1 MTSDPYTT
9 NPADHDDARGPS
21 GTAPAAEPPFASG
34 AFLALPPASP
44 AGTATAV
51 AVTEKP
57 DDPERAALRSGR
69 TGGRDHGAGTPAE
82 PGGRVPETDAAPSG
96 ASPAAGGGAHDGDAP
111 GPAAHDRDADD
122 GDAHGR
128 DADDGDAHDRDAD
141 DGEPVHTLLR
151 TAATERP
158 LEEVAALVTRLQ
170 ESGEVSRP
178 ADVAL
183 RAAAVARPLD
193 EVRRLMA
200 LLKESGHDL
209 DQADTTLRAA
219 AVGRPVDDVVELVSI
234 LGADSSDW
242 RSPGGTDGTDGAHRE
257 AVAEAAAEEETGS
270 SATGGRRS
278 RQKRPGKA
286 AAWRSSTLDS
296 ALAAGPAGH
305 SVSPAL
311 RSVLRWPA
319 ALALFACG
327 VIHVPTD
334 LAGLRSGGYA
344 ETLSVAVTL
353 LCLVGGVW
361 LALRDT
367 LVMWAAAAG
376 LAVGIIALHALAGAG
391 TADLLNSS
399 LGDSFT
405 WAKALAVV
413 SAAAAAGLAG
423 TVLVRRTSRA
433 GAAKGA

>member
-1 MTSDPYTT
+1 M
-9 NPADHDDARGPS
+9 
-21 GTAPAAEPPFASG
+21 
-34 AFLALPPASP
+34 
-44 AGTATAV
+44 
-51 AVTEKP
+51 
-57 DDPERAALRSGR
+57 
-69 TGGRDHGAGTPAE
+69 
-82 PGGRVPETDAAPSG
+82 
-96 ASPAAGGGAHDGDAP
+96 
-111 GPAAHDRDADD
+111 
-122 GDAHGR
+122 
-128 DADDGDAHDRDAD
+128 
-141 DGEPVHTLLR
+141 
-151 TAATERP
+151 
-158 LEEVAALVTRLQ
+158 EEVAALVTRLK

-193 EVRRLMA
+193 EVRQLMA
-200 LLKESGHDL
+200 LLKASGHDL
-209 DQADTTLRAA
+209 DQVDTTLRAA

-234 LGADSSDW
+234 LGTDSSDW
-242 RSPGGTDGTDGAHRE
+242 RPEDDGLDAPRDPRREMSADAGAGGGAPK
-257 AVAEAAAEEETGS
+257 A
-270 SATGGRRS
+270 RRS
-278 RQKRPGKA
+278 RPKRSGKSPGWQA
-286 AAWRSSTLDS
+286 SALNS
-296 ALAAGPAGH
+296 ALASGPAGH

-361 LALRDT
+361 LAVRDT
-367 LVMWAAAAG
+367 LVTWAAAAG

-405 WAKALAVV
+405 WAKALAVL
-413 SAAAAAGLAG
+413 SAAAAALLAG
-423 TVLVRRTSRA
+423 TVLVRRTGRA
-433 GAAKGA
+433 GAARGA

>member
-1 MTSDPYTT
+1 MTSDPFRTDT
-9 NPADHDDARGPS
+9 ADREDDRRPS
-21 GTAPAAEPPFASG
+21 GTASAPEPPFAVNT
-34 AFLALPPASP
+34 LPALPPAGSR
-44 AGTATAV
+44 AV
-51 AVTEKP
+51 AVTDK
-57 DDPERAALRSGR
+57 
-69 TGGRDHGAGTPAE
+69 PAE
-82 PGGRVPETDAAPSG
+82 PDRRASRPAHARDDADPAPRRESEDAARVRDDEPARTG
-96 ASPAAGGGAHDGDAP
+96 APKEPDRQAPDAAGEPAGA
-111 GPAAHDRDADD
+111 RDAA
-122 GDAHGR
+122 GDTA
-128 DADDGDAHDRDAD
+128 GDED
-141 DGEPVHTLLR
+141 EPVHTLLR

-193 EVRRLMA
+193 EVRQLMA
-200 LLKESGHDL
+200 LLKASGHDL

-234 LGADSSDW
+234 LGTDSSDW
-242 RSPGGTDGTDGAHRE
+242 RTAADRPRE
-257 AVAEAAAEEETGS
+257 DPAQEPAADEAAAAAPDARRGEP
-270 SATGGRRS
+270 RRS
-278 RQKRPGKA
+278 GREPQRSGREPKRAGRQDGWHTSA
-286 AAWRSSTLDS
+286 LNS

-361 LALRDT
+361 LAVRDT

-376 LAVGIIALHALAGAG
+376 LAVGIIALHALAGSG

-405 WAKALAVV
+405 WAKALAVLS
-413 SAAAAAGLAG
+413 SAAAAVLAG
-423 TVLVRRTSRA
+423 TVLVRRTGRA

>member
-1 MTSDPYTT
+1 MTSDPFSTDT
-9 NPADHDDARGPS
+9 ADREDERRPS
-21 GTAPAAEPPFASG
+21 RTASAPEPPFAVN
-34 AFLALPPASP
+34 ALPALPPAGSL
-44 AGTATAV
+44 AV
-51 AVTEKP
+51 AVTGKP
-57 DDPERAALRSGR
+57 DDLDRRTSRPAHARDDEDTVAGAPE
-69 TGGRDHGAGTPAE
+69 E
-82 PGGRVPETDAAPSG
+82 PGRRAPDTG
-96 ASPAAGGGAHDGDAP
+96 DEPAG
-111 GPAAHDRDADD
+111 
-122 GDAHGR
+122 GR
-128 DADDGDAHDRDAD
+128 DADTTRVDAD
-141 DGEPVHTLLR
+141 AAGAADDEPVHTLLR

-193 EVRRLMA
+193 EVRQLMA

-209 DQADTTLRAA
+209 DQAGTTLRAA

-234 LGADSSDW
+234 LGTDSSDW
-242 RSPGGTDGTDGAHRE
+242 RADTDRPRE
-257 AVAEAAAEEETGS
+257 SHAPQPAAGDAAAAAPDTGRKRQ
-270 SATGGRRS
+270 RRS
-278 RQKRPGKA
+278 GKQGGWHA
-286 AAWRSSTLDS
+286 SALNS

-361 LALRDT
+361 LAVRDT

-405 WAKALAVV
+405 WAKALAVLS
-413 SAAAAAGLAG
+413 SAAAALLAG
-423 TVLVRRTSRA
+423 TVLVRRTGRA